1 MSQIVANFSLDLKK
15 LTDITLLRDRAADH
29 GKQVQLL
36 KSTEELAA
44 AGLASGHH
52 GGAASTT
59 KLSGDERLFLGL
71 YGSPILNTILFEPKR
86 KIMSA
91 GKPIEDAYLIID
103 GNLLGSEGSDLYRLG
118 SGSVLGLA
126 EGIIN
131 KPSKMNV
138 ITVSHVQAKII
149 PLHKIDAI
157 IGILPTELRA
167 MLLTIIKRTLAL
179 PL

>member
-1 MSQIVANFSLDLKK
+1 MSQIVANFSLELKK
-15 LTDITLLRDRAADH
+15 LTDITLLRDRASDH
-29 GKQVQLL
+29 AKQVQLP
-36 KSTEELAA
+36 KSADQSSF
-44 AGLASGHH
+44 AGLASHQGENEA
-52 GGAASTT
+52 GAA

-71 YGSPILNTILFEPKR
+71 YGSPILSTILFEPKR
-86 KIMSA
+86 KIISA

-103 GNLLGSEGSDLYRLG
+103 GSLLGSEGSDLYRLG
-118 SGSVLGLA
+118 PGSVLGLA

-167 MLLTIIKRTLAL
+167 MLMTIIKRTLAL
-179 PL
+179 PQ

>member
-1 MSQIVANFSLDLKK
+1 MSQIVANFSLELKK
-15 LTDITLLRDRAADH
+15 LTDITLLRDRASDH
-29 GKQVQLL
+29 AKQVQLP
-36 KSTEELAA
+36 KSAEQLAA
-44 AGLASGHH
+44 GGLARGQRE
-52 GGAASTT
+52 GEAGTA

-71 YGSPILNTILFEPKR
+71 YESPILSTILFEPKR
-86 KIMSA
+86 KIITA
-91 GKPIEDAYLIID
+91 GKPIEDAYLIVD
-103 GNLLGSEGSDLYRLG
+103 GSLLGSEGSDLYRLG
-118 SGSVLGLA
+118 PGSVLGLA

-179 PL
+179 PQ

>member
-1 MSQIVANFSLDLKK
+1 MSQIVANFSLELKK
-15 LTDITLLRDRAADH
+15 LTDITLLRDRASDH
-29 GKQVQLL
+29 AKQVQLP
-36 KSTEELAA
+36 KSAEQLAA
-44 AGLASGHH
+44 AGLASDQRESEAGT
-52 GGAASTT
+52 G

-71 YGSPILNTILFEPKR
+71 YESPILSTILFEPKR
-86 KIMSA
+86 KIISA

-103 GNLLGSEGSDLYRLG
+103 GSLLGSEGSDLYRLG
-118 SGSVLGLA
+118 PGSVLGLA

-167 MLLTIIKRTLAL
+167 MLMTIIKRTLAL
-179 PL
+179 PQ

>member
-1 MSQIVANFSLDLKK
+1 MSQIVANFSLELKK
-15 LTDITLLRDRAADH
+15 LTDITLLRDRASDH
-29 GKQVQLL
+29 AKQVQLP
-36 KSTEELAA
+36 KSAEQLAA
-44 AGLASGHH
+44 AGLASDQRESEAGT
-52 GGAASTT
+52 G

-71 YGSPILNTILFEPKR
+71 YESPILSTILFEPKR
-86 KIMSA
+86 KIITA

-103 GNLLGSEGSDLYRLG
+103 GSLLGSEGSDLYRLG
-118 SGSVLGLA
+118 PGSVLGLA

-167 MLLTIIKRTLAL
+167 MLMTIIKRTLAL
-179 PL
+179 PQ

>member
-1 MSQIVANFSLDLKK
+1 M
-15 LTDITLLRDRAADH
+15 TDITLLRDRASDH
-29 GKQVQLL
+29 AKQVQLS
-36 KSTEELAA
+36 KSAEQLSAV
-44 AGLASGHH
+44 GLARGQRE
-52 GGAASTT
+52 GEAGTA

-71 YGSPILNTILFEPKR
+71 YESPILSTILFEPKR
-86 KIMSA
+86 KIITA
-91 GKPIEDAYLIID
+91 GKPIEDAYLIVD
-103 GNLLGSEGSDLYRLG
+103 GSLLGSEGSDLYRLG
-118 SGSVLGLA
+118 PGSVLGLA

-179 PL
+179 PQ

>member
-1 MSQIVANFSLDLKK
+1 MSQIVANFSLELKK
-15 LTDITLLRDRAADH
+15 LTDITLLRDRASDH
-29 GKQVQLL
+29 AKQVQLP
-36 KSTEELAA
+36 KSAEQSSA
-44 AGLASGHH
+44 AGSARGQRE
-52 GGAASTT
+52 GEAGTA

-71 YGSPILNTILFEPKR
+71 YESPILSTILFEPKR
-86 KIMSA
+86 KIISA

-103 GNLLGSEGSDLYRLG
+103 GSLLGSEGSDLYRLG
-118 SGSVLGLA
+118 PGSVLGLA

-167 MLLTIIKRTLAL
+167 MLMTIIKRTLAL
-179 PL
+179 PQ

>member
-1 MSQIVANFSLDLKK
+1 MSKIVANFSLELKK
-15 LTDITLLRDRAADH
+15 LTDITLLRDRASDH
-29 GKQVQLL
+29 AKQVQLP
-36 KSTEELAA
+36 KSAEQSA
-44 AGLASGHH
+44 AGFAH
-52 GGAASTT
+52 GQREGEAGTA

-71 YGSPILNTILFEPKR
+71 YESPILSTILFEPKR
-86 KIMSA
+86 KIITA
-91 GKPIEDAYLIID
+91 GKPIEDAYLIVD
-103 GNLLGSEGSDLYRLG
+103 GSLLGSEGSDLYRLG
-118 SGSVLGLA
+118 PGSVLGLA

-179 PL
+179 PQ

>member
-1 MSQIVANFSLDLKK
+1 MSQIVANFSLELKK
-15 LTDITLLRDRAADH
+15 LTDITLLRDRASDH
-29 GKQVQLL
+29 ARQVQLP
-36 KSTEELAA
+36 KSAEQLGA
-44 AGLASGHH
+44 AGLASDQRESEAGT
-52 GGAASTT
+52 G

-71 YGSPILNTILFEPKR
+71 YGSPILSTILFEPKR
-86 KIMSA
+86 KIISA

-103 GNLLGSEGSDLYRLG
+103 GSLLGSEGSDLYRLG
-118 SGSVLGLA
+118 PGSVLGLA

-167 MLLTIIKRTLAL
+167 MLMTIIKRTLAL
-179 PL
+179 PQ

>member
-1 MSQIVANFSLDLKK
+1 MSQIVANFSLELKK
-15 LTDITLLRDRAADH
+15 LTDITLLRDRASDH
-29 GKQVQLL
+29 AKQVQLP
-36 KSTEELAA
+36 KSAEQLSA
-44 AGLASGHH
+44 AGSARGQRE
-52 GGAASTT
+52 GEAGTA

-71 YGSPILNTILFEPKR
+71 YESPILSTILFEPKR
-86 KIMSA
+86 KIITA
-91 GKPIEDAYLIID
+91 GKPIEDAYLIVD
-103 GNLLGSEGSDLYRLG
+103 GSLLGSEGSDLYRLG
-118 SGSVLGLA
+118 PGSVLGLA

-167 MLLTIIKRTLAL
+167 MLMTIIKRTLAL
-179 PL
+179 PQ

>member
-1 MSQIVANFSLDLKK
+1 MSQIVANFSLELKK
-15 LTDITLLRDRAADH
+15 LTDITLLRDRASDH
-29 GKQVQLL
+29 AKQVQLP
-36 KSTEELAA
+36 KSAEQSA
-44 AGLASGHH
+44 AGLARGQRE
-52 GGAASTT
+52 GEAGTA

-71 YGSPILNTILFEPKR
+71 YESPILSTILFEPKR
-86 KIMSA
+86 KIITA
-91 GKPIEDAYLIID
+91 GKPIEDAYLIVD
-103 GNLLGSEGSDLYRLG
+103 GSLLGSEGSDLYRLG
-118 SGSVLGLA
+118 PGSVLGLA

-179 PL
+179 PQ

>member
-1 MSQIVANFSLDLKK
+1 MSQIVANFSLELKK
-15 LTDITLLRDRAADH
+15 LTDITLLRDRASDH
-29 GKQVQLL
+29 ARQVQLP
-36 KSTEELAA
+36 KSAEQLAA
-44 AGLASGHH
+44 AGLASNQGESEA
-52 GGAASTT
+52 GAA

-71 YGSPILNTILFEPKR
+71 YESPILSTILFEPKR
-86 KIMSA
+86 KIISA

-103 GNLLGSEGSDLYRLG
+103 GSLLGSEGSDLYRLG
-118 SGSVLGLA
+118 PGSVLGLA

-167 MLLTIIKRTLAL
+167 MLMTIIKRTLAL
-179 PL
+179 PQ

>member
-1 MSQIVANFSLDLKK
+1 MSQIVANFSLELKK
-15 LTDITLLRDRAADH
+15 LTDITLLRDRASDH
-29 GKQVQLL
+29 ARQVQLP
-36 KSTEELAA
+36 KSAEQLAA
-44 AGLASGHH
+44 AGLARDQRESEAGT
-52 GGAASTT
+52 G

-71 YGSPILNTILFEPKR
+71 YGSPILSTILFEPKR
-86 KIMSA
+86 KIIFA

-103 GNLLGSEGSDLYRLG
+103 GSLLGSEGSDLYRLG
-118 SGSVLGLA
+118 PGSVLGLA

-167 MLLTIIKRTLAL
+167 MLMTIIKRTLAL
-179 PL
+179 PQ